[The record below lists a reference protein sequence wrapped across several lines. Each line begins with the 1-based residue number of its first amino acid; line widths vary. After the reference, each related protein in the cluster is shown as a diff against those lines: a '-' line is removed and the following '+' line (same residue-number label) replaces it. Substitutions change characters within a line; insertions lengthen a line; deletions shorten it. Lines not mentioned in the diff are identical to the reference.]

1 MKQTDTGIL
10 LHRLSY
16 SETSLIIT
24 FYTQHYGIQKYIF
37 QGGKKK
43 AGNLSPLGIYE
54 LTYYRRPDSELGKL
68 NQVQLLEP
76 MHAIFASPIKLVIAF
91 FIADVL
97 HQSLKTDLADEPLF
111 QFLVSSIHTL
121 NEDSNPQFFP
131 ATFLLSYI
139 VHLGISPLIEEK
151 DANYFDIQQGI
162 FTNSPRNIV
171 STLQSDAA
179 HIIRDYAE
187 GQEIQEVDFKKQ
199 TKEIVSILVT
209 YLSFHIPNFKGEKC
223 LSLAKEIMS

>member
-10 LHRLSY
+10 LHRISY
-16 SETSLIIT
+16 SETSLIT
-24 FYTQHYGIQKYIF
+24 VFYTQDHGIQKYIF

-43 AGNLSPLGIYE
+43 SGNLSPLGIYE

-76 MHAIFASPIKLVIAF
+76 MHGIFASPIKLVIAF

-97 HQSLKTDLADEPLF
+97 HQSLKTDIPDEPLF
-111 QFLVSSIHTL
+111 QFLHTSIQNL
-121 NEDSNPQFFP
+121 NEVSNPQFFP

-139 VHLGISPLIEEK
+139 VHLGISPLIEEE

-179 HIIRDYAE
+179 HIIRDYME
-187 GQEIQEVDFKKQ
+187 GQEIEEVAFKKQ
-199 TKEIVSILVT
+199 TKEIVTILIT
-209 YLSFHIPNFKGEKC
+209 YLSFHVPNFRGEKC
-223 LSLAKEIMS
+223 LSLAKEIVS

>member
-1 MKQTDTGIL
+1 MKQSDTGIL
-10 LHRLSY
+10 LHRISY
-16 SETSLIIT
+16 SETSLIT
-24 FYTQHYGIQKYIF
+24 VFYTQHHGIQKYIF

-68 NQVQLLEP
+68 NEVQLLEP
-76 MHAIFASPIKLVIAF
+76 MHGIFASPIKLVIAF

-139 VHLGISPLIEEK
+139 VHLGFSPLIEDK
-151 DANYFDIQQGI
+151 DAHYFDIQQGI

-179 HIIRDYAE
+179 HIIRDYME
-187 GQEIQEVDFKKQ
+187 GLEIQEVDFKKQ

>member
-1 MKQTDTGIL
+1 MKQSDTGIL
-10 LHRLSY
+10 LHRISY
-16 SETSLIIT
+16 SETSLIT
-24 FYTQHYGIQKYIF
+24 VFYTQHHGIQKYIF

-68 NQVQLLEP
+68 NEVQLLEP
-76 MHAIFASPIKLVIAF
+76 MHGIFASPIKLVIAF

-139 VHLGISPLIEEK
+139 VHLGFSPLIEDK
-151 DANYFDIQQGI
+151 DAHYFDIQQGI

-179 HIIRDYAE
+179 HIIRDYME
-187 GQEIQEVDFKKQ
+187 GLQ